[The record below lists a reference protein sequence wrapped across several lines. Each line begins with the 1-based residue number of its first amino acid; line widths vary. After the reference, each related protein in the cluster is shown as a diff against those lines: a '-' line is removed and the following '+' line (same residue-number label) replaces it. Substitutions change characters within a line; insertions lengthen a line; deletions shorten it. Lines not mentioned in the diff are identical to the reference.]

1 MTATLHFLADSP
13 DSIASTFSIH
23 PLAILSVNSVAH
35 LHTDTGSGPRFR
47 LVGSPDFIQR
57 EGSGAVRIVPQE
69 DPGYVVFPQTDG
81 ELLVGRFVFGHQPI
95 ADTGPLSSV
104 LMY

>member
-13 DSIASTFSIH
+13 DSITSTFSIH

-47 LVGSPDFIQR
+47 VVGSPDFIQR
-57 EGSGAVRIVPQE
+57 EGRDAVRIVPQE

-81 ELLVGRFVFGHQPI
+81 ELLVG
-95 ADTGPLSSV
+95 
-104 LMY
+104 